1 MYEKDRLILLQKLMA
16 SSEPLSSSALA
27 FMLNVSVKT
36 LLKYIN
42 QLKDEL
48 MENGADILIK
58 RGSGSV
64 LIVYDQ
70 EKFNHYVQTL
80 SERDTDTVD
89 SPENRKK
96 YLLARLITENEY
108 LNLYDLA
115 DEIYISPSSLRK
127 DLREL
132 KPLLERYSLIF
143 LLKIIRKGFS

>member
-64 LIVYDQ
+64 LIVYDPD
-70 EKFNHYVQTL
+70 KFNHYVQSL
-80 SERDTDTVD
+80 SVGEGDGVG

-108 LNLYDLA
+108 QIGRA
-115 DEIYISPSSLRK
+115 SC
-127 DLREL
+127 RE
-132 KPLLERYSLIF
+132 RV
-143 LLKIIRKGFS
+143 

>member
-1 MYEKDRLILLQKLMA
+1 MLKKIKTISNFIIVYNGKEKRGVLCTKKTRAGPASEAVA

-64 LIVYDQ
+64 LIVYDPD
-70 EKFNHYVQTL
+70 K
-80 SERDTDTVD
+80 S
-89 SPENRKK
+89 
-96 YLLARLITENEY
+96 I
-108 LNLYDLA
+108 
-115 DEIYISPSSLRK
+115 IMSSL
-127 DLREL
+127 
-132 KPLLERYSLIF
+132 
-143 LLKIIRKGFS
+143 